1 MARLLYFACLG
12 LGYIMVE
19 VGLISRFLLALGNA
33 TISAAVLI
41 TGMLVF
47 SGIGSLAAERIL
59 DRARI
64 VLPGILAVVGITLLG
79 YALWLEPVLEWIGTH
94 VYPVRLLLCFGLI
107 APPAFLM
114 GFPMPTALMSLA
126 RLGKTEIFVWAWGV
140 NGSLSVVGAVAVPII
155 AVTLGLAAVLEMSA
169 AAYLIAIPAFFCGFV
184 RPPREPIAGPRSRRG
199 HGFGTGTYRAN
210 ELMIFRSLYARMNGG
225 SFGRSPRNIRLDSC
239 IRNGGRAEPAS
250 LPAPAQA
257 GSMTSYLQAVVLG
270 LLQGFAELFPISSL
284 GHSVLL
290 PAVLGWSVNRASDEF
305 VAFLV
310 LTHLATSLTFSL
322 DSSGAIGCT
331 LSEEFCGPCESVKSA
346 LKTPTRG

>member
-1 MARLLYFACLG
+1 MFDVHALTNDRPYFAGYVKVHDFPQAYGRLDALQDDWGYLLTWATFFIACLSAAALILIPLLFGSRAVLKRSRGKVGAALYFACLG

-79 YALWLEPVLEWIGTH
+79 YALWLEPVLEWTGTH
-94 VYPVRLLLCFGLI
+94 VYPIRLLLCFGLI

-114 GFPMPTALMSLA
+114 GFPMPTALISLA

-169 AAYLIAIPAFFCGFV
+169 AAYLIAIPAFFSV
-184 RPPREPIAGPRSRRG
+184 LSRRG
-199 HGFGTGTYRAN
+199 PMP
-210 ELMIFRSLYARMNGG
+210 LPYA
-225 SFGRSPRNIRLDSC
+225 
-239 IRNGGRAEPAS
+239 
-250 LPAPAQA
+250 A
-257 GSMTSYLQAVVLG
+257 GDL
-270 LLQGFAELFPISSL
+270 
-284 GHSVLL
+284 
-290 PAVLGWSVNRASDEF
+290 
-305 VAFLV
+305 
-310 LTHLATSLTFSL
+310 
-322 DSSGAIGCT
+322 
-331 LSEEFCGPCESVKSA
+331 
-346 LKTPTRG
+346 